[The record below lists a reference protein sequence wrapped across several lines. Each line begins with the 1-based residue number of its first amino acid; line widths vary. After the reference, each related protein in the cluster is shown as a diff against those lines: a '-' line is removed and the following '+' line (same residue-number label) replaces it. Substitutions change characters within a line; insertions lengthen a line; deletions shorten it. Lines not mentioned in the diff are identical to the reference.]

1 LFNKICCFK
10 KNVVDFN
17 IPEGER
23 FLRTFDNY
31 MDNASQEN
39 PQNIER
45 GGNRSLG
52 GRT

>member
-1 LFNKICCFK
+1 
-10 KNVVDFN
+10 
-17 IPEGER
+17 
-23 FLRTFDNY
+23 

-52 GRT
+52 GRTWSNLP